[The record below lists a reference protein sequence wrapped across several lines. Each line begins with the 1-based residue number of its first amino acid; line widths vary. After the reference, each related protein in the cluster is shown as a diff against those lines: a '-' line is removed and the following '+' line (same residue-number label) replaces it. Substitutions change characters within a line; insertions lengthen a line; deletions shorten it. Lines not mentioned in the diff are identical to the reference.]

1 MKRETLYK
9 VLVVV
14 SWAVLGIILLDQ
26 LLFYADRYFAGRRNS
41 PSALWCVFLLFSRA
55 SGALLLLFAAGLLVA
70 LAFKRDLGYKK
81 TSFGIISFLLALF
94 VFGASLVF
102 WKIAP
107 AGAQVFLK
115 GFEKWVIKQVDVD
128 SIQLWLQS
136 ADEKH
141 WESGHCYGMSPIVK
155 AIPEEFP
162 NFLKDFNPQYL
173 RFEQSKLDGKKIIR
187 FEWGGPLGHWGIVIG
202 DPNMKMPEP
211 GVEKISDSY
220 WEYRR
225 IIGPGVYIYDGG

>member
-9 VLVVV
+9 LLVVA
-14 SWAVLGIILLDQ
+14 SWAVLGLILLDQ
-26 LLFYADRYFAGRRNS
+26 LFSYADFYFAGRRNS
-41 PSALWCVFLLFSRA
+41 PSALWCVFFLFSRA
-55 SGALLLLFAAGLLVA
+55 GAVLLLLFAAGLLVA

-94 VFGASLVF
+94 VFGASFGF

-136 ADEKH
+136 ADEAH
-141 WESGHCYGMSPIVK
+141 WESGYWYGMPPAEKPI
-155 AIPEEFP
+155 PGELP
-162 NFLKDFNPQYL
+162 NFLEDFNPQYL
-173 RFEQSKLDGKKIIR
+173 WFEHSKIDGKKIIR
-187 FEWGGPLGHWGIVIG
+187 FEWGGPPSHWGIVIG

-211 GVEKISDSY
+211 GVEKISESY